1 LISESLN
8 FEHIHLLTVD
18 STNRFAFE
26 FISKTNPTDGF
37 CVFSDVQTAGRGQ
50 YGREW
55 HSESGSNIL
64 ASFIFRTE
72 FIPLEEIFVL
82 HQLASLSVLAVL
94 DAFGLSESQI
104 KWPNDIIIRDKKI
117 AGILIQNSLRAHQLQ
132 YSVLGI
138 GLNVNQLEF
147 KGVENACS
155 MKSMTHQDFEVKK
168 ILAALHDELMSKFE
182 ALKNGLVDSWLEKYN
197 KRLFGLGSLKL
208 FQNPDG
214 KLFNAQIVSVNKFG
228 EIILED
234 EKVQK
239 NYDFGSIKM
248 VWPQGPNHL

>member
-1 LISESLN
+1 
-8 FEHIHLLTVD
+8 
-18 STNRFAFE
+18 
-26 FISKTNPTDGF
+26 
-37 CVFSDVQTAGRGQ
+37 
-50 YGREW
+50 
-55 HSESGSNIL
+55 
-64 ASFIFRTE
+64 
-72 FIPLEEIFVL
+72 
-82 HQLASLSVLAVL
+82 
-94 DAFGLSESQI
+94 
-104 KWPNDIIIRDKKI
+104 
-117 AGILIQNSLRAHQLQ
+117 
-132 YSVLGI
+132 
-138 GLNVNQLEF
+138 
-147 KGVENACS
+147 
-155 MKSMTHQDFEVKK
+155 
-168 ILAALHDELMSKFE
+168 MSKFE